1 MEKYLSN
8 RIKSLSE
15 SQTLAMAAKSRE
27 LKAQGIDVIS
37 LSLGEPDFNTP
48 DFIISSKDLACALNV
63 SDKKI
68 RIVNNDLIILLN
80 IFFPLFYL
88 FIISNVNQK

>member
-1 MEKYLSN
+1 MSASNPTSSFFSLYLASGGN
-8 RIKSLSE
+8 PGLTPPFK
-15 SQTLAMAAKSRE
+15 
-27 LKAQGIDVIS
+27 
-37 LSLGEPDFNTP
+37 TP

-88 FIISNVNQK
+88 FVIPNVNQK